1 MHRLD
6 EEYCT
11 AMQELLLKIFK
22 IEMGIG
28 LIKPDGI
35 KNVRVAGSSAEGAA
49 IARLFRRNDLF
60 PDHLNREMEAD
71 FEYILFEIPENL
83 KENVEDLHGKKTGFL
98 NLRLDLDFLRSVNQS
113 GWSLDE
119 EEIALIL
126 DLAAPNGYLLP
137 YRLKE
142 MAIDKLRFNDSDK
155 IVRTAF
161 AFVLSKK
168 LQDISFTDM
177 KEGINKSSMKY
188 EGIVKTKQNPYLALL
203 FDVVHLVKLK
213 WWPKIANEWKTRRR
227 NWPSNEQVKEL
238 TKESF
243 IITKPTHHE
252 DIDYDTNE
260 LRYSFS
266 HVEKQLVLMRSRY
279 QNMTYLIF
287 KSMIYK
293 WLSTIDGEENEIKSF
308 LGKTVMFWVC
318 EANSKEDKTFWT
330 EDYESLLNVL
340 RHLFA
345 EMSKYFA
352 AGFMPY
358 YFIPKINVI
367 ESIPVATR
375 DKVILKIQ
383 AVLQNIECHLPS
395 LLEIEGWTV
404 ELINVT
410 KSLLKLTVDLEDR
423 NWLSIFLENPAI
435 DLEIKGNFSKLLG
448 LKQSADEIR
457 DMGDYKES
465 KKIINQACWSKT
477 NA

>member
-1 MHRLD
+1 MQRLD

-142 MAIDKLRFNDSDK
+142 MAIDKLRFNDSDEL
-155 IVRTAF
+155 VRTAF

-213 WWPKIANEWKTRRR
+213 WWPKIANEWKTRTR
-227 NWPSNEQVKEL
+227 NWPSNEHVKEL

-318 EANSKEDKTFWT
+318 EANSKEDKTFWI

-340 RHLFA
+340 RHLFT

-352 AGFMPY
+352 VGFMPY

-383 AVLQNIECHLPS
+383 AILQNIECHLPS

-423 NWLSIFLENPAI
+423 KWLSIFLENPAI

-448 LKQSADEIR
+448 LKQSADEIS
-457 DMGDYKES
+457 DMG
-465 KKIINQACWSKT
+465 N
-477 NA
+477 

>member
-1 MHRLD
+1 MQRLD

-161 AFVLSKK
+161 AFVLIKK

-227 NWPSNEQVKEL
+227 NWPSNEHVKEL

-457 DMGDYKES
+457 DMG
-465 KKIINQACWSKT
+465 N
-477 NA
+477 

>member
-1 MHRLD
+1 MQRLD

-142 MAIDKLRFNDSDK
+142 MAIDKLRFNDSDEL
-155 IVRTAF
+155 VRTAF

-203 FDVVHLVKLK
+203 FDVVLLVKLK
-213 WWPKIANEWKTRRR
+213 WWPKIANEWKTRKR
-227 NWPSNEQVKEL
+227 NWPSNENVKEL

-252 DIDYDTNE
+252 DVDYDTNE

-266 HVEKQLVLMRSRY
+266 HVEKQLVEMRSRY

-375 DKVILKIQ
+375 DKVMLKIQ
-383 AVLQNIECHLPS
+383 AILQNIECHLPS
-395 LLEIEGWTV
+395 FSEIEVWTV

-410 KSLLKLTVDLEDR
+410 KSLVKLTVDVEDQ
-423 NWLSIFLENPAI
+423 NWLSVFLQNPTI
-435 DLEIKGNFSKLLG
+435 DLEIKDSFTKLLG
-448 LKQSADEIR
+448 LKQSADDIR
-457 DMGDYKES
+457 NMGDFEERKN
-465 KKIINQACWSKT
+465 IINQACWSKT
-477 NA
+477 NG

>member
-11 AMQELLLKIFK
+11 AVQELLLKIFK

-28 LIKPDGI
+28 LIKPDGM
-35 KNVRVAGSSAEGAA
+35 KNVRIAGSSAEGAA

-71 FEYILFEIPENL
+71 FEYVLFDIPENL
-83 KENVEDLHGKKTGFL
+83 KEHVEDLHGNKTGFL

-113 GWSLDE
+113 GWNLNE

-137 YRLKE
+137 YRFKE
-142 MAIDKLRFNDSDK
+142 MAIDKLRFNDSDE

-177 KEGINKSSMKY
+177 KEDINKSSMKY

-203 FDVVHLVKLK
+203 FDVVHLVRLE
-213 WWPKIANEWKTRRR
+213 WWPEIANEWKTRKR
-227 NWPSNEQVKEL
+227 NWPSNENVKEL

-252 DIDYDTNE
+252 DVDYDTNE

-340 RHLFA
+340 KHLFT

-375 DKVILKIQ
+375 DKVMLKIQ
-383 AVLQNIECHLPS
+383 AILQNIECHLPS
-395 LLEIEGWTV
+395 FSEIEVWTV

-410 KSLLKLTVDLEDR
+410 KSLVKLTVDVEDQ
-423 NWLSIFLENPAI
+423 NWLSVFLQNPTI
-435 DLEIKGNFSKLLG
+435 DLEIKDSFTKLLG
-448 LKQSADEIR
+448 LKQSADDIR
-457 DMGDYKES
+457 NMGHFEERKN
-465 KKIINQACWSKT
+465 IINQACWSKT
-477 NA
+477 NG

>member
-83 KENVEDLHGKKTGFL
+83 KENVEDLHGNKTGFL

-142 MAIDKLRFNDSDK
+142 MAIDKLRFNDSDEL
-155 IVRTAF
+155 VRTAF

-203 FDVVHLVKLK
+203 FDVVLLVKLK
-213 WWPKIANEWKTRRR
+213 WWPKIANEWKTRKR
-227 NWPSNEQVKEL
+227 NWPSNENVKEL

-252 DIDYDTNE
+252 DVDYDTNE

-266 HVEKQLVLMRSRY
+266 HVEKQLVEMRSRY

-340 RHLFA
+340 KHLFT

-423 NWLSIFLENPAI
+423 KWLSIFLENPAI

-448 LKQSADEIR
+448 LKQSADEIS
-457 DMGDYKES
+457 DMG
-465 KKIINQACWSKT
+465 N
-477 NA
+477 

>member
-1 MHRLD
+1 MQRLD

-142 MAIDKLRFNDSDK
+142 MAIDKLRFNDSDEL
-155 IVRTAF
+155 VRTAF

-318 EANSKEDKTFWT
+318 EANSKEDKTFWI

-340 RHLFA
+340 RHLFT

-352 AGFMPY
+352 VGFMPY

-383 AVLQNIECHLPS
+383 AILQNIECHLPS

-423 NWLSIFLENPAI
+423 KWLSMFLENPAI

-457 DMGDYKES
+457 DMG
-465 KKIINQACWSKT
+465 N
-477 NA
+477 

>member
-1 MHRLD
+1 MQRLD

-83 KENVEDLHGKKTGFL
+83 KENVEDLHGNKTGFL

-142 MAIDKLRFNDSDK
+142 MAIDKLRFNDSDEL
-155 IVRTAF
+155 VRTAF

-213 WWPKIANEWKTRRR
+213 WWPKIANEWKTRTR
-227 NWPSNEQVKEL
+227 NWPSNEHVKEL

-318 EANSKEDKTFWT
+318 EANSKEDKTFWI

-340 RHLFA
+340 RHLFT

-352 AGFMPY
+352 VGFMPY

-423 NWLSIFLENPAI
+423 KWLSIFLENPAI

-448 LKQSADEIR
+448 LKQSADEIS
-457 DMGDYKES
+457 DMG
-465 KKIINQACWSKT
+465 N
-477 NA
+477 

>member
-1 MHRLD
+1 MQRLD

-83 KENVEDLHGKKTGFL
+83 KENVEDLHGNKTGFL

-213 WWPKIANEWKTRRR
+213 WWPKIANEWKTRTR
-227 NWPSNEQVKEL
+227 NWPSNEHVKEL

-318 EANSKEDKTFWT
+318 EANSKEDKTFWI

-340 RHLFA
+340 RHLFT

-352 AGFMPY
+352 VGFMPY

-383 AVLQNIECHLPS
+383 AILQNIECHLPS

-423 NWLSIFLENPAI
+423 KWLSIFLENPAI

-448 LKQSADEIR
+448 LKQSADEIS
-457 DMGDYKES
+457 DMG
-465 KKIINQACWSKT
+465 N
-477 NA
+477 

>member
-113 GWSLDE
+113 GWSLDK

-142 MAIDKLRFNDSDK
+142 MAIDKLRFNDSDEL
-155 IVRTAF
+155 VRTAF

-203 FDVVHLVKLK
+203 FDVVLLVKLK
-213 WWPKIANEWKTRRR
+213 WWPKIANEWKTRKR
-227 NWPSNEQVKEL
+227 NWPSNENVKEL

-252 DIDYDTNE
+252 DVDYDTNE

-318 EANSKEDKTFWT
+318 EANSKEDKTFWI

-340 RHLFA
+340 RHLFT

-352 AGFMPY
+352 VGFMPY

-423 NWLSIFLENPAI
+423 KWLSIFLENPAI

-457 DMGDYKES
+457 DMG
-465 KKIINQACWSKT
+465 N
-477 NA
+477 

>member
-83 KENVEDLHGKKTGFL
+83 KENVEDLHGNKTGFL

-142 MAIDKLRFNDSDK
+142 MAIDKLRFNDSDEL
-155 IVRTAF
+155 VRTAF

-227 NWPSNEQVKEL
+227 NWPSNEHVKEL

-318 EANSKEDKTFWT
+318 EANSKEDKTFWI

-340 RHLFA
+340 RHLFT

-352 AGFMPY
+352 VGFMPY

-383 AVLQNIECHLPS
+383 AILQNIECHLPS

-423 NWLSIFLENPAI
+423 KWLSMFLENPAI

-457 DMGDYKES
+457 DMG
-465 KKIINQACWSKT
+465 N
-477 NA
+477 

>member
-1 MHRLD
+1 MQRLD

-83 KENVEDLHGKKTGFL
+83 KENVEDLHGNKTGFL

-203 FDVVHLVKLK
+203 FDVVLLVKLK
-213 WWPKIANEWKTRRR
+213 WWPKIANEWKTRKR
-227 NWPSNEQVKEL
+227 NWPSNENVKEL

-252 DIDYDTNE
+252 DVDYDTNE

-318 EANSKEDKTFWT
+318 EANSKEDKTFWI

-340 RHLFA
+340 RHLFT

-352 AGFMPY
+352 VGFMPY

-457 DMGDYKES
+457 DMG
-465 KKIINQACWSKT
+465 N
-477 NA
+477 

>member
-1 MHRLD
+1 MQRLD

-142 MAIDKLRFNDSDK
+142 MAIDKLRFNDSDEL
-155 IVRTAF
+155 VRTAF

-203 FDVVHLVKLK
+203 FDVVLLVKLK
-213 WWPKIANEWKTRRR
+213 WWPKIANEWKTRKR
-227 NWPSNEQVKEL
+227 NWPSNENVKEL

-252 DIDYDTNE
+252 DVDYDTNE

-340 RHLFA
+340 RYLFA

-383 AVLQNIECHLPS
+383 AILQNIECHLPS

-423 NWLSIFLENPAI
+423 KWLSMFLENPAI

-457 DMGDYKES
+457 DMG
-465 KKIINQACWSKT
+465 N
-477 NA
+477 

>member
-1 MHRLD
+1 MQRLD

-83 KENVEDLHGKKTGFL
+83 KENVEDLHGNKTGFL

-203 FDVVHLVKLK
+203 FDVVLLVKLK
-213 WWPKIANEWKTRRR
+213 WWPKIANEWKTRKR
-227 NWPSNEQVKEL
+227 NWPSNENVKEL

-252 DIDYDTNE
+252 DVDYDTNE

-383 AVLQNIECHLPS
+383 AILQNIECHLPS

-423 NWLSIFLENPAI
+423 KWLSMFLENPAI

-457 DMGDYKES
+457 DMG
-465 KKIINQACWSKT
+465 N
-477 NA
+477 

>member
-1 MHRLD
+1 MQRLD

-142 MAIDKLRFNDSDK
+142 MAIDKLRFNDSDEL
-155 IVRTAF
+155 VRTAF

-213 WWPKIANEWKTRRR
+213 WWPKIANEWKTRTR
-227 NWPSNEQVKEL
+227 NWPSNEHVKEL

-318 EANSKEDKTFWT
+318 EANSKEDKTFWI

-340 RHLFA
+340 RHLFT

-352 AGFMPY
+352 VGFMPY

-383 AVLQNIECHLPS
+383 AILQNIECHLPS

-423 NWLSIFLENPAI
+423 KWLSIFLENPAI

-457 DMGDYKES
+457 DMG
-465 KKIINQACWSKT
+465 N
-477 NA
+477 

>member
-203 FDVVHLVKLK
+203 FDVVLLVKLK
-213 WWPKIANEWKTRRR
+213 WWPKIANEWKTRKR
-227 NWPSNEQVKEL
+227 NWPSNENVKEL

-252 DIDYDTNE
+252 DVDYDTNE

-383 AVLQNIECHLPS
+383 AILQNIECHLPS

-423 NWLSIFLENPAI
+423 KWLSMFLENPAI

-457 DMGDYKES
+457 DMG
-465 KKIINQACWSKT
+465 N
-477 NA
+477 

>member
-1 MHRLD
+1 MQRLD

-83 KENVEDLHGKKTGFL
+83 KENVEDLHGNKTGFL

-142 MAIDKLRFNDSDK
+142 MAIDKLRFNDSDEL
-155 IVRTAF
+155 VRTAF

-203 FDVVHLVKLK
+203 FDVVLLVKLK
-213 WWPKIANEWKTRRR
+213 WWPKIANEWKTRKR
-227 NWPSNEQVKEL
+227 NWPSNENVKEL

-252 DIDYDTNE
+252 DVDYDTNE

-383 AVLQNIECHLPS
+383 AILQNIECHLPS

-423 NWLSIFLENPAI
+423 KWLSIFLENPAI

-457 DMGDYKES
+457 DMG
-465 KKIINQACWSKT
+465 N
-477 NA
+477 

>member
-83 KENVEDLHGKKTGFL
+83 KENVEDLHGNKTGFL

-142 MAIDKLRFNDSDK
+142 MAIDKLRFNDSDEL
-155 IVRTAF
+155 VRTAF

-203 FDVVHLVKLK
+203 FDVVLLVKLK
-213 WWPKIANEWKTRRR
+213 WWPKIANEWKTRKR
-227 NWPSNEQVKEL
+227 NWPSNENVKEL

-252 DIDYDTNE
+252 DVDYDTNE

-318 EANSKEDKTFWT
+318 EANSKEDKTFWI

-340 RHLFA
+340 RHLFT

-352 AGFMPY
+352 VGFMPY

-383 AVLQNIECHLPS
+383 AILQNIECHLPS

-457 DMGDYKES
+457 DMG
-465 KKIINQACWSKT
+465 N
-477 NA
+477 

>member
-1 MHRLD
+1 MQRLD

-203 FDVVHLVKLK
+203 FDVVLLVKLK
-213 WWPKIANEWKTRRR
+213 WWPKIANEWKTRKR
-227 NWPSNEQVKEL
+227 NWPSNENVKEL

-252 DIDYDTNE
+252 DVDYDTNE

-423 NWLSIFLENPAI
+423 KWLSMFLENPAI

-457 DMGDYKES
+457 DMG
-465 KKIINQACWSKT
+465 N
-477 NA
+477 

>member
-142 MAIDKLRFNDSDK
+142 MAIDKLRFNDSDEL
-155 IVRTAF
+155 VRTAF

-340 RHLFA
+340 KHLFT

-383 AVLQNIECHLPS
+383 AILQNIECHLPS

-423 NWLSIFLENPAI
+423 KWLSMFLENPAI

-457 DMGDYKES
+457 DMG
-465 KKIINQACWSKT
+465 N
-477 NA
+477 

>member
-1 MHRLD
+1 MQRLD

-142 MAIDKLRFNDSDK
+142 MAIDKLRFNDSDEL
-155 IVRTAF
+155 VRTAF

-227 NWPSNEQVKEL
+227 NWPSNEHVKEL

-318 EANSKEDKTFWT
+318 EANSKEDKTFWI

-340 RHLFA
+340 RHLFT

-352 AGFMPY
+352 VGFMPY

-383 AVLQNIECHLPS
+383 AILQNIECHLPS

-423 NWLSIFLENPAI
+423 KWLSIFLENPAI

-457 DMGDYKES
+457 DMG
-465 KKIINQACWSKT
+465 N
-477 NA
+477 

>member
-1 MHRLD
+1 MQRLD

-83 KENVEDLHGKKTGFL
+83 KENVEDLHGNKTGFL

-142 MAIDKLRFNDSDK
+142 MAIDKLRFNDSDEL
-155 IVRTAF
+155 VRTAF

-213 WWPKIANEWKTRRR
+213 WWPKIANEWKTRKR
-227 NWPSNEQVKEL
+227 NWPSNENVKEL

-252 DIDYDTNE
+252 DVDYDTNE

-423 NWLSIFLENPAI
+423 KWLSMFLENPAI

-457 DMGDYKES
+457 DMG
-465 KKIINQACWSKT
+465 N
-477 NA
+477 

>member
-1 MHRLD
+1 MQRLD

-83 KENVEDLHGKKTGFL
+83 KENVEDLHGNKTGFL

-142 MAIDKLRFNDSDK
+142 MAIDKLRFNDSDEL
-155 IVRTAF
+155 VRTAF

-213 WWPKIANEWKTRRR
+213 WWHKIANEWKTRTR
-227 NWPSNEQVKEL
+227 NWPSNEHVKEL

-318 EANSKEDKTFWT
+318 EANSKEDKTFWI

-340 RHLFA
+340 RHLFT

-352 AGFMPY
+352 VGFMPY

-383 AVLQNIECHLPS
+383 AILQNIECHLPS

-423 NWLSIFLENPAI
+423 KWLSIFLENPAI

-448 LKQSADEIR
+448 LKQSADEIS
-457 DMGDYKES
+457 DMG
-465 KKIINQACWSKT
+465 N
-477 NA
+477 